1 MRRGWPLVTLSWLA
15 LTFTTAAENPTG
27 ASASAPPAEAP
38 APGAAPTPEDE
49 AIRCFTLRRDD
60 PAAAAALADTI
71 LATPKLSLET
81 RIKALSCQGMAL
93 SLAGNAPRARET
105 AQRVVDIVDHNEF
118 SPAFQLRALSNAGAV
133 FHNIGDIAMAE
144 TLYERAYEAA
154 QGDEDG
160 KEAQQVMLTNLA
172 MIHSEYLGDP
182 EAADRQLR
190 AALALATSRSIG
202 IPLAYNFAYNLVRLE
217 RYDEAAGAI
226 DRAEVLA
233 KAEGSRMFEYRLAS
247 ERAMLLRHRHQ
258 DREARRLLETTIEA
272 QHALPDPGG
281 ESMSLSRLSALLRG
295 PGELPLA
302 LAKARLAVELAE
314 TAALHQERLTAL
326 AALAEAQAAAGQ
338 AVAALRTSEQ
348 RHALEIAPLRSYN
361 VQRLAQLQARL
372 QNEADTREIE
382 RLRHESKLNALTAER
397 DQLVRRWELITLAM
411 AAFIAFAVTLY
422 QRRVNHKLHSLSTHD
437 VLTGLSNRLAATR
450 LLDETVAAAVPDK
463 ATRCVVL
470 LIDIDHFKSINDRLG
485 HDGGDLAL
493 KTVAEGLRKVQR
505 SGDVLARW
513 GGEEFLVI
521 AHGLDFAGAAALSER
536 LRSSVERLS
545 DDPITVSIGFAPCPF
560 FASDAANKPGWKN
573 ALGFADHALYAAK
586 HSGRNGWVGLWP
598 RHHIDHASN
607 SAAVLADPQ
616 RALRRDDIEVRAS
629 AGTVVWKVDASA

>member
-1 MRRGWPLVTLSWLA
+1 MRSGWRLAALSWLA
-15 LTFTTAAENPTG
+15 LSIEAAAENPTE
-27 ASASAPPAEAP
+27 ASAAAPTEAS
-38 APGAAPTPEDE
+38 APTPEDE
-49 AIRCFTLRRDD
+49 AIRCFKLRRDD

-71 LATPKLSLET
+71 LAKPELSVET
-81 RIKALSCQGMAL
+81 RIKTLSCQGMAL
-93 SLAGNAPRARET
+93 SLAGNAQRARET

-190 AALALATSRSIG
+190 AALALATSQSTG
-202 IPLAYNFAYNLVRLE
+202 VLLAYNFAYNLVRLE

-233 KAEGSRMFEYRLAS
+233 KAEGSRMFEYRLAA
-247 ERAMLLRHRHQ
+247 ERAMLLQHRHQ

-272 QHALPDPGG
+272 QRALPDPGG

-295 PGELPLA
+295 AGELPQA
-302 LAKARLAVELAE
+302 LAKAKRAVELAE
-314 TAALHQERLTAL
+314 SAALHQERLTAL
-326 AALAEAQAAAGQ
+326 GALAEAQAAAGQ

-372 QNEADTREIE
+372 QSEADTREIE
-382 RLRHESKLNALTAER
+382 RLRHESKVNALTAER

-422 QRRVNHKLHSLSTHD
+422 QRRVNRKLHRLSTHD
-437 VLTGLSNRLAATR
+437 VLTDLPNRRAATR
-450 LLDETVAAAVPDK
+450 LLDEAVATAAPDK
-463 ATRCVVL
+463 ATRSVVL

-513 GGEEFLVI
+513 GGEEFLVL

-536 LRSSVERLS
+536 LRSSIERLS
-545 DDPITVSIGFAPCPF
+545 DDDPITVSVGFAPCPF
-560 FASDAANKPGWKN
+560 FASDAANKTGWKN
-573 ALGFADHALYAAK
+573 ALSFADHALYAAK

-629 AGTVVWKVDASA
+629 AGTVVWKGTGS

>member
-1 MRRGWPLVTLSWLA
+1 MRSGWRLAALSWLA
-15 LTFTTAAENPTG
+15 LSLEAAAQNPTE
-27 ASASAPPAEAP
+27 ASAAAPAEVS
-38 APGAAPTPEDE
+38 APTPEDE
-49 AIRCFTLRRDD
+49 AVRCFTLRRDD

-71 LATPKLSLET
+71 LATPGLSLET
-81 RIKALSCQGMAL
+81 EIKTLSCQGMAL
-93 SLAGNAPRARET
+93 SLAGDAERARKT
-105 AQRVVDIVDHNEF
+105 AQRVVDIVDHNTL

-133 FHNIGDIAMAE
+133 FHNIGDIAAAE

-154 QGDEDG
+154 QGEDG

-190 AALALATSRSIG
+190 AALALATSQSTG
-202 IPLAYNFAYNLVRLE
+202 VLLAYNFAYNLVRLE

-247 ERAMLLRHRHQ
+247 ERAMLLQHRHQ

-272 QHALPDPGG
+272 QRALPDPGG

-295 PGELPLA
+295 AGELPQA
-302 LAKARLAVELAE
+302 LAKAKRAVELAE
-314 TAALHQERLTAL
+314 SAALHQERLSAL

-348 RHALEIAPLRSYN
+348 RHELEIAPLRSYN

-372 QNEADTREIE
+372 QSEADTREIE
-382 RLRHESKLNALTAER
+382 RLRHESKVNALTAER

-411 AAFIAFAVTLY
+411 AAFVAFAVTLY
-422 QRRVNHKLHSLSTHD
+422 QRRVNRKLHRLSTHD
-437 VLTGLSNRLAATR
+437 VLTGLPNRRAATR
-450 LLDETVAAAVPDK
+450 LLDEAVAAAAPDK
-463 ATRCVVL
+463 ATRSVVL

-521 AHGLDFAGAAALSER
+521 AHGLDFAGASALSER
-536 LRSSVERLS
+536 LRSTIERLS

-573 ALGFADHALYAAK
+573 ALSFADHALYAAK

-598 RHHIDHASN
+598 RHHIDHASA

-629 AGTVVWKVDASA
+629 AGTVVWKGGAGA

>member
-1 MRRGWPLVTLSWLA
+1 MRRGWRLAALSWLA
-15 LTFTTAAENPTG
+15 LSIEAAAGNPTE
-27 ASASAPPAEAP
+27 ASASAPVEVS
-38 APGAAPTPEDE
+38 APTPEDE

-71 LATPKLSLET
+71 LATPRLSLET
-81 RIKALSCQGMAL
+81 RIKTLSCQGMAL

-105 AQRVVDIVDHNEF
+105 AQRVVDLVDHNAF

-182 EAADRQLR
+182 EAADKQLR
-190 AALALATSRSIG
+190 AALALATSKSIG
-202 IPLAYNFAYNLVRLE
+202 VLLAYNFAYNLVRLE

-233 KAEGSRMFEYRLAS
+233 RAEGSRMFEYRLAS

-314 TAALHQERLTAL
+314 SAALHQERLTAL
-326 AALAEAQAAAGQ
+326 AALAEAQAASGQ

-348 RHALEIAPLRSYN
+348 RAALEIAPLRSYN

-372 QNEADTREIE
+372 QSEADTREIE
-382 RLRHESKLNALTAER
+382 RLRHESKVNALTAER

-422 QRRVNHKLHSLSTHD
+422 QRRVNRKLHRLSTHD
-437 VLTGLSNRLAATR
+437 MLTGLPNRRAATR
-450 LLDETVAAAVPDK
+450 LLDEAVAAAAAAPDK
-463 ATRCVVL
+463 ATRSVVL
-470 LIDIDHFKSINDRLG
+470 LIDVDHFKAINDRLG

-505 SGDVLARW
+505 DGDVLARW

-536 LRSSVERLS
+536 LRSTIEHLS
-545 DDPITVSIGFAPCPF
+545 EDPITVSIGFAPCPF
-560 FASDAANKPGWKN
+560 FASDAANQPGWKN
-573 ALGFADHALYAAK
+573 ALSFADHALYAAK

-598 RHHIDHASN
+598 RHHIDHANN

-629 AGTVVWKVDASA
+629 ASTVVWKVDAGA

>member
-1 MRRGWPLVTLSWLA
+1 MRSGWRLAALSWLI
-15 LTFTTAAENPTG
+15 LGLEAAAQNPTG
-27 ASASAPPAEAP
+27 ASASAPAAVS
-38 APGAAPTPEDE
+38 APTPEDE
-49 AIRCFTLRRDD
+49 AVRCFTLRRDD

-71 LATPKLSLET
+71 LATPGLSLET
-81 RIKALSCQGMAL
+81 EIKTLSCQGMAL
-93 SLAGNAPRARET
+93 SLAGDAERARKT
-105 AQRVVDIVDHNEF
+105 AQRVVDIVDHNTL

-133 FHNIGDIAMAE
+133 FHNIGDIAAAE

-154 QGDEDG
+154 QGEDG

-190 AALALATSRSIG
+190 AALALATSKSTG
-202 IPLAYNFAYNLVRLE
+202 VLLAYNFADNLVRLQ

-233 KAEGSRMFEYRLAS
+233 KAEGSRMFEYRLAA
-247 ERAMLLRHRHQ
+247 ERAMLLQHRHQ

-272 QHALPDPGG
+272 QRALPDPGG
-281 ESMSLSRLSALLRG
+281 ESMSLSRLSALLRDA
-295 PGELPLA
+295 GELPQA
-302 LAKARLAVELAE
+302 LAKARRAVELAE
-314 TAALHQERLTAL
+314 SAALHQERLSAL
-326 AALAEAQAAAGQ
+326 SALAEAQAAAGQ

-348 RHALEIAPLRSYN
+348 RQELEIAPLRSYN

-372 QNEADTREIE
+372 QSEADTREIE
-382 RLRHESKLNALTAER
+382 RLRHESKVNALTAER

-411 AAFIAFAVTLY
+411 AAFVAFAVTLY
-422 QRRVNHKLHSLSTHD
+422 QRRVNRKLHRLSTHD
-437 VLTGLSNRLAATR
+437 VLTGLPNRRAATR
-450 LLDETVAAAVPDK
+450 LLDEAVAAAAAAPDK
-463 ATRCVVL
+463 ATRSVVL

-521 AHGLDFAGAAALSER
+521 AHGLDFAGASALSER
-536 LRSSVERLS
+536 LRSGIERLS

-598 RHHIDHASN
+598 RHHIDHASA

-629 AGTVVWKVDASA
+629 AGTVVWKGGAGA